1 MADDEDFEPQEFSVN
16 KSDKWEGEDED
27 DNDVKAR
34 ENFLSSYFK
43 TRRISLWVLCYQDQQ
58 GWDRT
63 DLKHVSY
70 LGKLGRRRWRHGKET
85 GAITK
90 WNRQVISFW

>member
-34 ENFLSSYFK
+34 GNFLS
-43 TRRISLWVLCYQDQQ
+43 RRI
-58 GWDRT
+58 
-63 DLKHVSY
+63 LKHV
-70 LGKLGRRRWRHGKET
+70 EFPFEFFV
-85 GAITK
+85 TK
-90 WNRQVISFW
+90 INGDGTELT

>member
-34 ENFLSSYFK
+34 GNFLSSYFK
-43 TRRISLWVLCYQDQQ
+43 
-58 GWDRT
+58 
-63 DLKHVSY
+63 HV
-70 LGKLGRRRWRHGKET
+70 EFPFEFFV
-85 GAITK
+85 TK
-90 WNRQVISFW
+90 INKDGTELTYNTFHF